1 MILVSHI
8 REFIFCPRI
17 FYYYNFCNIVP
28 KYQEYVKH
36 GSEFHAYQDELFK
49 SRKFLKFRLNFKK
62 AHKNLYLENEKFCGV
77 LDLVFEC
84 DDEIIVV
91 EFKNQSKPILSKGA
105 KMQLI
110 AYSKLASKHFKK
122 PFYRV
127 ILCYSNNLKFKIF
140 EIYKEDL
147 AYFDKTL
154 TQIQD
159 LLKKGYF
166 PQSSASITAC
176 AQCEFKNYC
185 DDRE

>member
-1 MILVSHI
+1 
-8 REFIFCPRI
+8 
-17 FYYYNFCNIVP
+17 
-28 KYQEYVKH
+28 
-36 GSEFHAYQDELFK
+36 
-49 SRKFLKFRLNFKK
+49 
-62 AHKNLYLENEKFCGV
+62 
-77 LDLVFEC
+77 
-84 DDEIIVV
+84 
-91 EFKNQSKPILSKGA
+91 
-105 KMQLI
+105 MQLI

-122 PFYRV
+122 PFHRV

-159 LLKKGYF
+159 LLEKGYF
-166 PQSSASITAC
+166 PQSSASITVC

>member
-1 MILVSHI
+1 M
-8 REFIFCPRI
+8 
-17 FYYYNFCNIVP
+17 
-28 KYQEYVKH
+28 
-36 GSEFHAYQDELFK
+36 
-49 SRKFLKFRLNFKK
+49 
-62 AHKNLYLENEKFCGV
+62 
-77 LDLVFEC
+77 DLVFEC

-110 AYSKLASKHFKK
+110 AYSKLASEHFKK

-127 ILCYSNNLKFKIF
+127 ILCYSNDLKFKIF

-159 LLKKGYF
+159 LLEKGYF